1 MTDQTA
7 AQFDQEAADY
17 AAMDINPA
25 AEIAAMMTS
34 ADADDPAPAE
44 APADR
49 DYCGCCG
56 NLACEAPAGLH
67 NTCCRDLHGAVPVA
81 DPMAAAYRVADL
93 MGGATTPAPSDW
105 DRKVITDARQLANA
119 RTHADIRA
127 ALTTLSPI
135 HAADLIPDADLHTY
149 AFGVTQEI
157 IRTLAHMAERNA

>member
-25 AEIAAMMTS
+25 AEIAAMMTP
-34 ADADDPAPAE
+34 ADADDPAPA
-44 APADR
+44 ATGPA
-49 DYCGCCG
+49 
-56 NLACEAPAGLH
+56 A
-67 NTCCRDLHGAVPVA
+67 
-81 DPMAAAYRVADL
+81 
-93 MGGATTPAPSDW
+93 W

-135 HAADLIPDADLHTY
+135 HQADLIPDADLHTY